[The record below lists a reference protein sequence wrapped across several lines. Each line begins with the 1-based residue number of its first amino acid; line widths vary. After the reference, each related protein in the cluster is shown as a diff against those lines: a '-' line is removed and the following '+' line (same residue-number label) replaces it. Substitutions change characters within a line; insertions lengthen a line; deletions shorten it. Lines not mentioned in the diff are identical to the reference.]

1 MFVSEIPIPHSQ
13 GQVVWS
19 KCCSIFTLLFGKKNG
34 WKFQHHPNLWMNEWN
49 LQLDEKREK
58 RKEKPKLVPELPGHF
73 RTLRSYRPPRLGIER
88 ERERERD
95 VWERWHPDS
104 HRHRKLPRSSF
115 AFWGW
120 RAWLGPN
127 TFCLT
132 KNLLFFSHLKLTYL
146 LAHKVSTVTLGRWR
160 SHGRH
165 PTSTVTAPT
174 SELLRKGFIWLLLR
188 GLVTTKKDQAKQR
201 KNFTRY
207 QSFDRTKRRK
217 KNPQPRFYL
226 ACRLLW
232 V

>member
-1 MFVSEIPIPHSQ
+1 M
-13 GQVVWS
+13 
-19 KCCSIFTLLFGKKNG
+19 KN
-34 WKFQHHPNLWMNEWN
+34 E
-49 LQLDEKREK
+49 
-58 RKEKPKLVPELPGHF
+58 RKEKKSQSSFLNFQAISEPCEATV
-73 RTLRSYRPPRLGIER
+73 LRGSV
-88 ERERERD
+88 ERERD
-95 VWERWHPDS
+95 VWDRWHPYS

-174 SELLRKGFIWLLLR
+174 SELLRKGFI
-188 GLVTTKKDQAKQR
+188 
-201 KNFTRY
+201 
-207 QSFDRTKRRK
+207 
-217 KNPQPRFYL
+217 
-226 ACRLLW
+226 
-232 V
+232 